1 MRKKGLVSSLRL
13 KSLFLFVGLAIS
25 GILMFSGIASLNYPS
40 FAEVKQLSGPLYQEN
55 VRSHPIDPD
64 SLQGKIIKVVE
75 KVSPAVVSISTERT
89 VKARSFEFPGWDES
103 PFDEFFKHFFEE
115 YPQREYK
122 QRGLGSGMIIN
133 RDGYILTN
141 EHVIHGADR
150 DRIKVT
156 LPDGR
161 TFKAEIVGT
170 DEESDIAVLKIKGGD
185 LPVVTLGD
193 SDNLRV
199 GQWAIAIGNPFGF
212 ALSQLSKKYEPTVT
226 VGVISATGRIMQ
238 AGGAERRTYTD
249 LIQTDAAIN
258 PGNSGGPLV
267 NIWGEVIGINTAILT
282 PSGGSIGIGFAIP
295 INKAKRV
302 LESLIRYGEV
312 RWPWVGIVMQ
322 ELTPELSEKLG
333 IEGGVQIVGVEEGG
347 PADRAGVQP
356 GDILVKV
363 NGKRVTSMFEAREE
377 ILKAKVGETVTLTVM
392 RNGKELDIPVT
403 TVERKKERETMRL
416 MEQNYARSELLG
428 IEVHNITSEL
438 RKKYR
443 LPEGEEGVVIT
454 DIEEGSPVSM
464 VGLEEGDVI
473 KEINGRQIKNVDDF
487 RKAMSKVSPGD
498 MVYIGVRCGRWN
510 LRVYVYTRK

>member
-1 MRKKGLVSSLRL
+1 MRKKGLASSLRL
-13 KSLFLFVGLAIS
+13 KGFFLLAGLAIS
-25 GILMFSGIASLNYPS
+25 GILIFSGLASLNHPS

-55 VRSHPIDPD
+55 VRFHPIDPN

-75 KVSPAVVSISTERT
+75 KVSPAVVSISTEKT
-89 VKARSFEFPGWDES
+89 VKARGFEFPGWDES

-150 DRIKVT
+150 DKIKVT

-170 DEESDIAVLKIKGGD
+170 DEESDIAVLKIKGD
-185 LPVVTLGD
+185 DP
-193 SDNLRV
+193 
-199 GQWAIAIGNPFGF
+199 IAIGNPFGF

-392 RNGKELDIPVT
+392 RNEKELDIPVT
-403 TVERKKERETMRL
+403 TIERKKEEKTMRL
-416 MEQNYARSELLG
+416 MERNYARSELLG
-428 IEVHNITSEL
+428 IEVYNITSEL
-438 RKKYR
+438 RKKYK
-443 LPEGEEGVVIT
+443 LLEGEEGVVIT

-473 KEINGRQIKNVDDF
+473 KEINERQIKNVDDF

-498 MVYIGVRCGRWN
+498 MVRIGARHGRWN
-510 LRVYVYTRK
+510 VRVFVYTRK

>member
-1 MRKKGLVSSLRL
+1 
-13 KSLFLFVGLAIS
+13 
-25 GILMFSGIASLNYPS
+25 
-40 FAEVKQLSGPLYQEN
+40 
-55 VRSHPIDPD
+55 
-64 SLQGKIIKVVE
+64 
-75 KVSPAVVSISTERT
+75 
-89 VKARSFEFPGWDES
+89 
-103 PFDEFFKHFFEE
+103 
-115 YPQREYK
+115 
-122 QRGLGSGMIIN
+122 
-133 RDGYILTN
+133 
-141 EHVIHGADR
+141 
-150 DRIKVT
+150 
-156 LPDGR
+156 
-161 TFKAEIVGT
+161 
-170 DEESDIAVLKIKGGD
+170 
-185 LPVVTLGD
+185 VTLGD

-238 AGGAERRTYTD
+238 AGAERRTYTD